1 MRDRFRVC
9 KVVIWVLMKLRR
21 RDSGRDSV
29 KGTVE
34 IESKRRYFR
43 RGQFVVRKVKR
54 SSKISG
60 VIVSSPMINSKVR
73 KELGRCL

>member
-1 MRDRFRVC
+1 VC

-21 RDSGRDSV
+21 RYSGRDSV

-34 IESKRRYFR
+34 IESKRRCFR
-43 RGQFVVRKVKR
+43 RGQFVVRKVKS

-60 VIVSSPMINSKVR
+60 S
-73 KELGRCL
+73 